1 MRGLYGRNSSDG
13 EGAGSS
19 ESSKFYL
26 IRREGEDY
34 IVGTRLKPLLLGGV
48 FLHVLAIK
56 PSFIRYAGV
65 YS

>member
-1 MRGLYGRNSSDG
+1 MRGLFGRNSDR

-26 IRREGEDY
+26 ITREGEDY
-34 IVGTRLKPLLLGGV
+34 IGGGDSVETVAFGGV